1 MSESVKNQKTNGS
14 ACGSEEIAAY
24 LDGELDARSS
34 MLFERHLSEC
44 ARCSQK
50 LREQKQLLCALDM
63 ALNDDPALTLPKD
76 FARVVAVHA
85 QSDMSAV
92 REGEE
97 RRRALHLLAALL
109 ACCAAL
115 LGFASLSDAVSA
127 PLRLATRYCVS
138 LAGLLW
144 HTLYDAGTGV
154 VIILRAVG
162 RRFLLDL
169 HPLSL
174 LAFLLFAIALVLLMR
189 LITNYHRARVME

>member
-1 MSESVKNQKTNGS
+1 MKNQKAGDS
-14 ACGSEEIAAY
+14 ACRTEETAAY
-24 LDGELDARSS
+24 LDGEMDDSSS
-34 MLFERHLSEC
+34 MLFEQHLLEC
-44 ARCSQK
+44 APCSQN
-50 LREQKQLLCALDM
+50 LREQKHLLCALDM
-63 ALNDDPALTLPKD
+63 ALNDDPALALPKD

-92 REGEE
+92 REAPE
-97 RRRALHLLAALL
+97 RRRALRLCAALL
-109 ACCAAL
+109 AACAAV

-127 PLRLATRYCVS
+127 PLRLAARYAIG

-144 HTLYDAGTGV
+144 HTLYDAGTGI

-162 RRFLLDL
+162 RRFLFDL

-174 LAFLLFAIALVLLMR
+174 LALLLFAVALGLLMR